1 MNHTSCPPRQRK
13 QPASIYAPLLH
24 AKTRSAGGQRTDLTH
39 SFRHRYDT
47 PGRSPP
53 RRRTAPPCGTAPSAV
68 PSTVRFVAELPAE
81 ESDRQTREGLPQPG
95 STCPSVNLS
104 IRRRDYR
111 TPSSSRA
118 CRPPRLRAPGAA
130 LKILKRRGAT
140 SPKESLASTANTRL
154 HHPDPV
160 PHLAP
165 PPREPYRP
173 AAAGNTEGI
182 YPEQALDNVQKT
194 LRRPKIGYQHEQ
206 LLLTMTQI

>member
-1 MNHTSCPPRQRK
+1 MNHTSCPRGNANNLPAFMRPCFTQRREV
-13 QPASIYAPLLH
+13 Q
-24 AKTRSAGGQRTDLTH
+24 AGSDRISY

-53 RRRTAPPCGTAPSAV
+53 RRRTAPPRGTAPSAV
-68 PSTVRFVAELPAE
+68 PSTVRLAAERPVE

-130 LKILKRRGAT
+130 LKVLKRRGAT
-140 SPKESLASTANTRL
+140 SPKESLASTANTRSHFL
-154 HHPDPV
+154 DPV
-160 PHLAP
+160 PHLTSPHPAP
-165 PPREPYRP
+165 QGTIPFGSREQYRRHIPRT
-173 AAAGNTEGI
+173 G
-182 YPEQALDNVQKT
+182 
-194 LRRPKIGYQHEQ
+194 H
-206 LLLTMTQI
+206 